1 MFGAKNN
8 AAPGAGPKKSGY
20 DQDEFYT
27 LSTDIVPFV
36 AESIDKKG
44 GFCSI
49 GEVAN
54 EDKIKELLATLPP
67 PMPRKLKA
75 VIDLFP
81 EFVTCFEGGRV
92 ATAKGYELGLVNA
105 DGTVNAEAVKKQKE
119 EQKKASAALKTQTP
133 AAPTKP
139 GQQAGAG
146 ATPAPA
152 AAGTGPAPPSNH
164 KKHLVKQL
172 ADIARKMDETIMT
185 ASEKDFN
192 ILVKR
197 SSAQTDK
204 LMSLIGAPKQTTSSF
219 APAAKSAITPPGA
232 KINPTAAATTAAPAK
247 GGGALTTPE
256 KTAFIAGEKTRTEI
270 LKMICAAMKEIEEKG
285 KGPTVANLSSKPEIA
300 AVKGQISGGKI
311 VKLIEECP
319 DLFTTVRQEGNPEI
333 KVSLKPGHVANVLGF
348 GTQQKGKGKGGGKPS
363 TGTQVANT
371 TTVSKPAFAF
381 TGGKGARP
389 GKGKNPAPAG
399 LVNSAA
405 KRPRVA

>member
-54 EDKIKELLATLPP
+54 EEKIKELIATLPP

-92 ATAKGYELGLVNA
+92 ATAKGYEAGLVNA
-105 DGTVNAEAVKKQKE
+105 DGTVNAEAVKKQKD
-119 EQKKASAALKTQTP
+119 EQKKAGQNASALAPKP
-133 AAPTKP
+133 PTKP
-139 GQQAGAG
+139 GQQA
-146 ATPAPA
+146 ATAP

-164 KKHLVKQL
+164 KKHLVKQM
-172 ADIARKMDETIMT
+172 ADIGRKMEDTLMT

-197 SSAQTDK
+197 ASTTSDK
-204 LMSLIGAPKQTTSSF
+204 LMTMIGAVKPPASGF
-219 APAAKSAITPPGA
+219 APAAKSAITPPGQ
-232 KINPTAAATTAAPAK
+232 KIAPGTATAAPTA
-247 GGGALTTPE
+247 GGALKTPE
-256 KTAFIAGEKTRTEI
+256 KTVFIAGEKTRTEI
-270 LKMICAAMKEIEEKG
+270 LKLICTAMKEIEEKG

-300 AVKGQISGGKI
+300 AVKGQVSGGKI
-311 VKLIEECP
+311 VKLIEECQ

-333 KVSLKPGHVANVLGF
+333 KVSIKPGHAANVLGF
-348 GTQQKGKGKGGGKPS
+348 GTGGGGKGKGKGGKPS
-363 TGTQVANT
+363 TGTQAVNNT
-371 TTVSKPAFAF
+371 TIAKPAFAF
-381 TGGKGARP
+381 SGGKGPRA

-405 KRPRVA
+405 KRPRVGA